1 MRRSR
6 PYCVGVTGS
15 EPPASG
21 GLEARGDRLAPGQLR
36 ASHQDR
42 DRVVELLR
50 VAAGDG
56 RLTAEE
62 LDDRLEAA
70 LTARTYAELAA
81 LTTDLP
87 AASSPLPALDTP
99 PPKEMIRID
108 CGSGRATREGRWV
121 VPRRM
126 EVKIH
131 SGEVRLDLT
140 GAVISEPVLRIDAD
154 VHSGR
159 LKLITKPGIAVD
171 TDEVGVHSGQVK
183 VRAPWG
189 PDVPV
194 TLRIEVAGKVHSGHI
209 VATPPRRSFWGWL
222 TRQPPPWATARPA
235 IGR

>member
-1 MRRSR
+1 M
-6 PYCVGVTGS
+6 
-15 EPPASG
+15 
-21 GLEARGDRLAPGQLR
+21 
-36 ASHQDR
+36 
-42 DRVVELLR
+42 VEILR

-62 LDDRLEAA
+62 LDERLETA

-87 AASSPLPALDTP
+87 AAGAPPGAVT
-99 PPKEMIRID
+99 PPKELVRID
-108 CGSGRATREGRWV
+108 CGSGRATRQGRWV

-126 EVKIH
+126 EVKVH

-140 GAVISEPVLRIDAD
+140 DAVITAPVLRIDAD
-154 VHSGR
+154 VHGGR

-194 TLRIEVAGKVHSGHI
+194 TLRVEVAGRVHSGHI
-209 VATPPRRSFWGWL
+209 VALPPRRSFWQWL
-222 TRQPPPWATARPA
+222 TRQPPPWAS
-235 IGR
+235 

>member
-1 MRRSR
+1 M
-6 PYCVGVTGS
+6 TGS

-21 GLEARGDRLAPGQLR
+21 DLEARRDRPAPGQLR

-42 DRVVELLR
+42 DRVVEILR

-56 RLTAEE
+56 RLTSDE
-62 LDDRLEAA
+62 LDERLEAA

-81 LTTDLP
+81 PTTDLP
-87 AASSPLPALDTP
+87 APSAPPAGRAPP
-99 PPKEMIRID
+99 PPKDLVRID

-126 EVKIH
+126 EVKVS

-140 GAVISEPVLRIDAD
+140 DAVISEPVLRIDAD

-171 TDEVGVHSGQVK
+171 TDDVAVHSGRVQIH
-183 VRAPWG
+183 APWG

-194 TLRIEVAGKVHSGHI
+194 ALRIEVSGQVHSGAI
-209 VATPPRRSFWGWL
+209 TARPQRRRFWPWL
-222 TRQPPPWATARPA
+222 TRQPQPWTTMTRPA

>member
-1 MRRSR
+1 VRRSR

-21 GLEARGDRLAPGQLR
+21 GLEARGDRVAPGQLR

-56 RLTAEE
+56 RLTPEE
-62 LDDRLEAA
+62 LDERLESA

-87 AASSPLPALDTP
+87 AASSPHPGVDTP

-108 CGSGRATREGRWV
+108 CGTGRATREGRWV

-126 EVKIH
+126 EIKVH
-131 SGEVRLDLT
+131 SGEVKLDLT
-140 GAVISEPVLRIDAD
+140 DAVISAATLRIDAD
-154 VHSGR
+154 VYTGR

-171 TDEVGVHSGQVK
+171 TDEVGVHSGEVK

-194 TLRIEVAGKVHSGHI
+194 TLRIEVAGHVHSGQI
-209 VATPPRRSFWGWL
+209 VTRPPRRGFWAWL
-222 TRQPPPWATARPA
+222 TRQPPPWATSRPA
-235 IGR
+235 IGP

>member
-1 MRRSR
+1 
-6 PYCVGVTGS
+6 VTGS

-21 GLEARGDRLAPGQLR
+21 DLEARGGRLAPGQLR

-42 DRVVELLR
+42 DRVVEILR

-62 LDDRLEAA
+62 LDERLESA

-87 AASSPLPALDTP
+87 AAPPAAAVSA
-99 PPKEMIRID
+99 PPKEMVRID

-126 EVKIH
+126 EVKVS

-140 GAVISEPVLRIDAD
+140 DAVIAEPVLRIDAD

-159 LKLITKPGIAVD
+159 LKLITKPGITVD
-171 TDEVGVHSGQVK
+171 ADEVGVHGGEVK
-183 VRAPWG
+183 IRSPWG
-189 PDVPV
+189 QDVPV
-194 TLRIEVAGKVHSGHI
+194 MLRIEVTGRVHSGHI
-209 VATPPRRSFWGWL
+209 VARPPRRSFWGWL
-222 TRQPPPWATARPA
+222 TRQPAPWVT
-235 IGR
+235 